1 MQSNKFHVCLKMIRS
16 SHIFRMTDEKSVI
29 LLTHGTEIELKNS
42 ELKWYS
48 NYKLKLLKVF
58 GLKTYV

>member
-1 MQSNKFHVCLKMIRS
+1 MIRS
-16 SHIFRMTDEKSVI
+16 SHIFRMTDGKSVI